1 MDGKRR
7 ACVQLPGVHAWLG
20 LCLSHVRKCEHP
32 WESAGEEIRLSL
44 LSRHLPCPHCQWQTS
59 SSVKSRNSWV
69 FRELLDQAS
78 QKNGWSG
85 PGRCQHQ
92 RAHTPGKSVLPRSPR
107 MRQSPGKAVSY
118 RVFSNHASVSAQF
131 CSKCISSLCLLET
144 ICYLYIKTLEK
155 EMATHSST
163 LAWKIPWTEEH
174 GRLQSMGS
182 QRVGHD

>member
-44 LSRHLPCPHCQWQTS
+44 LSCHLPCPHCQWQTS
-59 SSVKSRNSWV
+59 SSVKSQSSWV

-92 RAHTPGKSVLPRSPR
+92 RAHTPGKRVLPRSPW
-107 MRQSPGKAVSY
+107 MRQSPGKVVSY
-118 RVFSNHASVSAQF
+118 RVFSNHTTVSAQF
-131 CSKCISSLCLLET
+131 CSRCISSLCMSFGNYMLSLYKEKST
-144 ICYLYIKTLEK
+144 DRKFLPSVYINSNICIHVIGPHYDWICL
-155 EMATHSST
+155 
-163 LAWKIPWTEEH
+163 W
-174 GRLQSMGS
+174 
-182 QRVGHD
+182 